1 MDQLARL
8 GVIFDQE
15 GAQQLV
21 KALKDVQSNSK
32 GAEVATE
39 QLTDAT
45 KKGAAAAKNYSL
57 GADQMSAH
65 LLAYKKHLDSVKVA
79 NDNAVKSQ
87 RALGAAGLN
96 LGRQFSDVGVSLAS
110 GINPLMVL
118 IQQGPQI
125 ADGFAVA
132 SAAGLSFKTV
142 LTGLWAQVAPLLAA
156 FAPWIAGLAAVG
168 AGVWYLVN
176 AQKKHNEEMAKLNK
190 DIATQKDQLEKAAPW
205 LITNAD
211 NANIAAVAQ
220 QNFDKYLQKTN
231 ASLATYIGLLR
242 QSELARAN
250 AESLRAGDNLRA
262 AQSELTRLDNKRRG
276 PSVGGFS
283 GNAIIDPNR
292 SPSASPQDKAFIAQ
306 QKVVKDATDAS
317 RMAIERLRAA
327 MGVKPGSDAEAFGG
341 IAPPTPRGGG
351 GAGGRSVGGNAGI
364 LASNDNSRSIRGVA
378 DNVVDPSTVVDLTKI
393 NKITIDGTNEVL
405 KTAKDANDEL
415 LRSEQETARAR
426 QQAMSGMFDNLI
438 SLSTSKNKKLAAIG
452 KAAAIAQATMDT
464 YAAAV
469 GSYKALA
476 SIPVVGPA
484 LGAAAAAAAIA
495 AGLANVAKITSSKGY
510 AAGGYTGNGGIG
522 QTAGVVHGQEFV
534 VNAAATR
541 RNRDTLEAMNAGR
554 AIPKKPAGGGGRGAT
569 PVMIVPSPLFDVVVG
584 DQARTV
590 ARPIAQQE
598 AGVAAQQAIGT
609 SADVYARRNMK
620 RLA

>member
-15 GAQQLV
+15 GAQQLI
-21 KALKDVQSNSK
+21 KSLKDVQTNSK

-45 KKGAAAAKNYSL
+45 KKGAAAAKNYSM
-57 GADQMSAH
+57 GADQMNAH
-65 LLAYKKHLDSVKVA
+65 LLAYKKHLNDVKVA
-79 NDNAVKSQ
+79 NDNAAKSLRVTT
-87 RALGAAGLN
+87 RAAAGL
-96 LGRQFSDVGVSLAS
+96 GSQFADVGVSLAG
-110 GINPLMVL
+110 GINPMMVL

-125 ADGFAVA
+125 AGVLGEA
-132 SAAGLSFKTV
+132 SAAGVGFSAV
-142 LTGLWAQVAPLLAA
+142 LKGVWASVSPLLAA

-250 AESLRAGDNLRA
+250 SESLRAADNLRA
-262 AQSELTRLDNKRRG
+262 AQAELTRLDNRRRG

-283 GNAIIDPNR
+283 GNAIVDPNR
-292 SPSASPQDKAFIAQ
+292 SPSASTPDKAFIAQ
-306 QKVVKDATDAS
+306 QKVVKDAAEAS
-317 RMAIERLRAA
+317 RLAIERLRSA
-327 MGVKPGSDAEAFGG
+327 MGVKPTDDREAFGG
-341 IAPPTPRGGG
+341 IAPPTTSGGGRSGGG
-351 GAGGRSVGGNAGI
+351 GNARA
-364 LASNDNSRSIRGVA
+364 LASNDNSRGLRGVA
-378 DNVVDPSTVVDLTKI
+378 DNVVDPSTIVDLTKI
-393 NKITIDGTNEVL
+393 TKISIDGTNEVL
-405 KTAKDANDEL
+405 KTSRDANDEI
-415 LRSEQETARAR
+415 LRMQREQAAARV
-426 QQAMSGMFDNLI
+426 QATQGIFDSLINLSSSG
-438 SLSTSKNKKLAAIG
+438 NKKLAAIG
-452 KAAAIAQATMDT
+452 RAAAIAQTVRDT
-464 YAAAV
+464 YAAATS
-469 GSYKALA
+469 SYRALA
-476 SIPVVGPA
+476 GIPIVGPA
-484 LGAAAAAAAIA
+484 LGAAAAAAAVA
-495 AGLANVAKITSSKGY
+495 AGLANVAKITSTKGY
-510 AAGGYTGNGGIG
+510 AAGGYTGNGGVG
-522 QTAGVVHGQEFV
+522 ETAGVVHGQEFV

-554 AIPKKPAGGGGRGAT
+554 AIPKKPAGGGSRGAT
-569 PVMIVPSPLFDVVVG
+569 PIMVLPSPYFDVVVG
-584 DQARTV
+584 DQARAV

-598 AGVAAQQAIGT
+598 ADVAAQRAIGT
-609 SADVYARRNMK
+609 SADVYARHNLK